1 MKKQDSEGI
10 GCSLIVT
17 LTFVV
22 IEIILFQM
30 SSSGNLILLFPIF
43 GIGYGLYLTI
53 KAYLKQSYREASE
66 AIQNSKAN
74 SIKYDSTFGKEELK
88 LYFDNENKR
97 ITIIATN
104 GYISDQKEVEEF
116 VRYQEVETDDYIVAL
131 DASIN
136 KVVRVRYY
144 DTSVDLMEYQLNEKI
159 KSLGIVLKKSSPAL
173 MTFNKYAFI
182 TDDINKFVAIVTP
195 DNIYVHR
202 YSDIVSISYEEN
214 GNNVFNK
221 SLGGAV
227 VGGILFGGPGAIVG
241 GTTAKSTQN
250 KEIKQMAIKILLK
263 STSNPT
269 LILSIYE
276 IIKDGPLIQTK
287 HYADRVHYEG
297 LMKEAEGIKDIFSI
311 ILDIEDKDLSSQ
323 QRSSIVQQT
332 ESYSIANEIAKL
344 AKLKEQGV
352 LTDEEFENQKKK
364 ILNS

>member
-1 MKKQDSEGI
+1 MKKQDSLSVG
-10 GCSLIVT
+10 GSLIF
-17 LTFVV
+17 TFIFV
-22 IEIILFQM
+22 ILEIIFYQM
-30 SSSGNLILLFPIF
+30 SSTTNLILLIPVI
-43 GIGYGLYLTI
+43 GIGYGIFLTI
-53 KAYLKQSYREASE
+53 KAYLKKSNREASE
-66 AIQNSKAN
+66 AIQNQKAN
-74 SIKYDSTFGKEELK
+74 SIKYDSTFGEEELK
-88 LYFDNENKR
+88 LYFDSDNKKV
-97 ITIIATN
+97 TIIATN
-104 GYISDQKEVEEF
+104 GYISAQKEVEEF

-136 KVVRVRYY
+136 KVIRVRYL
-144 DTSVDLMEYQLNEKI
+144 DTSVDLVEYQLNEKI
-159 KSLGIVLKKSSPAL
+159 QSLGIVLKKSSPAL
-173 MTFNKYAFI
+173 TAFNKYAFI

-227 VGGILFGGPGAIVG
+227 VGGILFGGAGAIVG
-241 GTTAKSTQN
+241 GNTAKSTQN
-250 KEIKQMAIKILLK
+250 KEIKQMDIKILLK

-269 LILSIYE
+269 LILSIYQ
-276 IIKDGPLIQTK
+276 IIKDGPLLQTK

-323 QRSSIVQQT
+323 KQSPNVQHT
-332 ESYSIANEIAKL
+332 EAFSVADEIAKL
-344 AKLKEQGV
+344 AKLKEQGII
-352 LTDEEFENQKKK
+352 TDEEFKVQKKK